1 MLTQLV
7 HALASKPVIPAKPPG
22 LTPDLVIPFVILD
35 VVIILIVARLVGGLA
50 VRIGQPRVVGEI
62 LAGVL
67 LGPTLLGT
75 TVWTWDHPW
84 KFLHCTDS
92 ITAAGVPPGAKPS
105 ITACFFPQQAKGGI
119 GLLGQVALILFM
131 FLVGL
136 ELDYGL
142 LRGKVR
148 GIVTVAVGVVA
159 IPLALGFLIAPT
171 LYDDASKWV
180 GKLASG
186 ATPSKTAF
194 ALMVGAM
201 LAVTAF
207 PVMARILQ
215 EKGLTQ
221 TLMGS
226 VGVAAA
232 AVVTVL
238 MFLVVAV
245 AKGVATSQSA
255 SEQFLT
261 FFWTAVFLVVA
272 FMVVRPLLER
282 FVGQPYLAKGEL
294 TQPVFAVALIVM
306 FASAYLADR
315 IGINVIVGGFVAGAI
330 MPARGALFK
339 DMAARLS
346 ELTAVILLPIFLAF
360 SGLSTDF
367 TTLGASFIGGVVLFI
382 VAGIVGKW
390 LGGAVSARLGG
401 LSWREGNV
409 LGILMN
415 CRGLLVLVVALVALN
430 AGVISPQLQAAA
442 VLMALITT
450 AMTGPLFD
458 RFQPA
463 EAAAK
468 RARAEPVPDAGKITV
483 TVKPPPAG

>member
-1 MLTQLV
+1 MVTQLV
-7 HALASKPVIPAKPPG
+7 HTLASAPAIPAKPPG

-35 VVIILIVARLVGGLA
+35 VVIILIVARLLGGLA

-62 LAGVL
+62 VAGVL

-75 TVWTWDHPW
+75 TVWTWSQPW
-84 KFLHCTDS
+84 GFLHCDDS
-92 ITAAGVPPGAKPS
+92 IKAAGVPPGAKPS
-105 ITACFFPQQAKGGI
+105 ITACFFPQQAKGGLA
-119 GLLGQVALILFM
+119 LLGQVALILFM

-136 ELDYGL
+136 ELDYAL
-142 LRGKVR
+142 LRGKGR
-148 GIVTVAVGVVA
+148 GIATVAVGVVA
-159 IPLALGFLIAPT
+159 LPVVLGFVVGPM
-171 LYDDASKWV
+171 LYNDASKWV

-221 TLMGS
+221 SLMGS
-226 VGVAAA
+226 VGIAAA

-245 AKGVATSQSA
+245 AKGVATDQSA
-255 SEQFLT
+255 GEQFLT

-272 FMVVRPLLER
+272 FVVVRPLLER
-282 FVGQPYLAKGEL
+282 FVGRPYAAKGEL
-294 TQPVFAVALIVM
+294 TPPAFAVALILM

-330 MPARGALFK
+330 MPARGLLFK

-346 ELTAVILLPIFLAF
+346 DFTAVILLPIFLAF
-360 SGLSTDF
+360 SGLNTDF

-390 LGGAVSARLGG
+390 LGGALSARLGG
-401 LSWREGNV
+401 LSWQEGNV

-442 VLMALITT
+442 VLMALVTT

-458 RFQPA
+458 RFQ
-463 EAAAK
+463 
-468 RARAEPVPDAGKITV
+468 RAEPAPPEPVIEEVTVP
-483 TVKPPPAG
+483 VKPPPAG